1 MNIYGASG
9 HARVIID
16 IILSKK
22 EEIDDVYDV
31 NPKIKNI
38 SGYKVVHSTQELDT
52 RIPSVIAI
60 GNNRIRRQ
68 VADSAEGEFVPFLA
82 HPTSVISPSS
92 KIGEGTV
99 IMPLAAINSQVLIG
113 RHCIINTG
121 AVVEHD
127 SILEDFVHIS
137 PKAAVAGNVRI
148 GEGSHIG
155 TGAVV
160 IPGIA
165 IGKWTTIGAGS
176 VIIRDVPDYATV
188 VGNPGRIVGTTK

>member
-68 VADSAEGEFVPFLA
+68 VADSAEGEFVPLLA

>member
-16 IILSKK
+16 ILLSIK
-22 EEIDDVYDV
+22 EEIDVIYDV
-31 NPKIKNI
+31 NPQIRNI
-38 SGYKVVHSTQELDT
+38 LGYKVVNSTQELDN
-52 RIPSVIAI
+52 RIHSVIAI
-60 GNNRIRRQ
+60 GNNRIRKK
-68 VADSAEGEFVPFLA
+68 VAVSVGGAFVPFLA
-82 HPTSVISPSS
+82 HPTTVVSPSS
-92 KIGEGTV
+92 QIGEGTV

-127 SILEDFVHIS
+127 SILEDYVHIS

-160 IPGIA
+160 IPGIT

-176 VIIRDVPDYATV
+176 VIIKDVPDYATV